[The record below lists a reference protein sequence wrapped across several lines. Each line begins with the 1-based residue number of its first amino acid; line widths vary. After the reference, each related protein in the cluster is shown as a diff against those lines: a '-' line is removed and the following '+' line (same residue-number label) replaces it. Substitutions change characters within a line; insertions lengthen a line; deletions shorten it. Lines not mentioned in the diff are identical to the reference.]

1 MQSHSEYLRLIFCT
15 LLLCTSLMM
24 TDCGLTTD
32 GPGAVFVDPGKYA
45 NSQYHCDDLIR
56 RWKVLL
62 AREKELKSLIDKANQ
77 SAAGGVIGS
86 LAYRSDYDSVLT
98 EKILVQRRAAD
109 LKCSVTPDFKSD
121 DAIR

>member
-1 MQSHSEYLRLIFCT
+1 MQSQSECLRLIFCT
-15 LLLCTSLMM
+15 VLLCTSLMM

-45 NSQYHCDDLIR
+45 NSLSLQRRLVL
-56 RWKVLL
+56 RWKELI

-109 LKCSVTPDFKSD
+109 LKCSVTPDYKSD

>member
-32 GPGAVFVDPGKYA
+32 GPGAAFVDPGKYDA
-45 NSQYHCDDLIR
+45 YHCDDLIR
-56 RWKVLL
+56 RWKVLI
-62 AREKELKSLIDKANQ
+62 ARQKDPKSLIDKADQ

-86 LAYRSDYDSVLT
+86 LAYRSDYKSVLT

-109 LKCSVTPDFKSD
+109 LKCSVTPDYKSD